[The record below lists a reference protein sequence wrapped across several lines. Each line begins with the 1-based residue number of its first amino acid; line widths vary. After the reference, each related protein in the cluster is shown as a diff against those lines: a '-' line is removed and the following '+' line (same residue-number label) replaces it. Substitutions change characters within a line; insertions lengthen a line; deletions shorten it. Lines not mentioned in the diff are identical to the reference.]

1 MTRFEPPLP
10 FWHNQKLKRVQSE
23 PCSTTSTLSDTDA
36 TSVTSATWL
45 QFFLVRIAGPLW
57 QLSVVNFPFFAK
69 SSKLWCGIK
78 LPHTCTQTRPHTRA
92 HTLTLFAGLLLSPL
106 SPPSLNQVATGNV
119 EKQDLFIPGSRKD
132 VDIVYPC
139 YRQPAIINASPAG
152 SLLIAFAEGR
162 NVSNCAPPLLAAQAP
177 PLLDA
182 QALPL
187 LDTQALPQPPPPTN
201 EVGGLV
207 ARTSSDGGLTWSRGH
222 TIFSGNID
230 YYAVVYDSGTSRV
243 WLMLQEQAAVKAL
256 HTDDAGATW
265 SLPTLLNATVPSGA
279 GITSS
284 IKPAVG
290 HGIQLQAN
298 LCANAPCKH
307 SGRLILPFVC
317 TASDGDTRESRDAA
331 QPNLVCLSCRTC
343 LLVSDDHGDTWHIT
357 AVAQPG
363 SREAQ
368 VR

>member
-1 MTRFEPPLP
+1 MYS
-10 FWHNQKLKRVQSE
+10 N
-23 PCSTTSTLSDTDA
+23 TSSYARTHTHLVCWTASLS
-36 TSVTSATWL
+36 
-45 QFFLVRIAGPLW
+45 
-57 QLSVVNFPFFAK
+57 LS
-69 SSKLWCGIK
+69 
-78 LPHTCTQTRPHTRA
+78 
-92 HTLTLFAGLLLSPL
+92 LS
-106 SPPSLNQVATGNV
+106 PSLNQVATGNV

-139 YRQPAIINASPAG
+139 YRQPAIINANPAG

-177 PLLDA
+177 P
-182 QALPL
+182 P